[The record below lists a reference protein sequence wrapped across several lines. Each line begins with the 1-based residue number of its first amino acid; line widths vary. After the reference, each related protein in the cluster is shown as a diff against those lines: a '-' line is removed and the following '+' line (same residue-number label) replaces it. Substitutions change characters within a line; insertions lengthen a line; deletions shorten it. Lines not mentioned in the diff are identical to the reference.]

1 MSRSYKYICSIDGD
15 IELSII
21 GNVCP
26 KCGRALNCVPK
37 FSDEEIRFALGV
49 SAVKDTYS
57 TTYDVEKKELSP
69 SCTDD
74 NKKPT
79 SLPKPTFEPKKK
91 ESKPVNQDNNEKG
104 RTDILDIVDKAFL
117 ARGII
122 GCHSVKNI
130 LKDEVKR
137 MNVCDMSGGSEN
149 VSIKNQSIIVA
160 GNVCSGKSL
169 LADAFSDIILD
180 YHIRQN
186 RTVQIVKIDD
196 ILEAFNKN
204 GNKGVLQLFDKMKD
218 VVIRLSAP
226 LDEVFLKDDGTT
238 KIDYGLV
245 KSLYYVMATRRNEIT
260 FIYEG
265 SMSIA
270 SGFYTCK
277 YNRHNVIKIDIP
289 AYSTDELTEIAEKM
303 CKKGHNCVLTNP
315 AKEMVKKRIEMETF
329 DDSYTSGIFLG
340 ELVDDAFSNLC
351 KRISRNEGK
360 MGVLDDVDFMSSQID
375 MNEVNKIMDE
385 LMEYKEQIHVIEE
398 AEKLIRRAKASYERI
413 QAGNKPLTQEFY
425 HMIFEGPVGTG
436 KSSIAPIFGRFFK
449 ALGIL
454 KKGHFVEI
462 SKSDLESQYVGETAV
477 KMEEYVQQALD
488 GVLFIDEAYT
498 LVGDS
503 TKGQQSN
510 HGIEAMEVL
519 LRDLTRYKNRLVVI
533 LGGYPNETEKLL
545 KLNQGMPS
553 RFPTIVEFVDY
564 SEDKMIDIFYR
575 MLKKQQVDIYPN
587 SENDIRKLITVSS
600 KSPSFR
606 GGRGVSVLIDRLKD
620 RMVLRTSKT
629 SDGTYGFDGISQED
643 VFALLGNDFGDDSLD
658 ALLAELDN
666 MIGLTSVKNHIHG
679 LVKSGIG
686 DKRLKEAGIHVGQTN
701 SLNMA
706 LLGAPGTCKTTIAR
720 LVAKIYLKLGYL
732 KYDRFVECS
741 ARDLIAGYVGMSE
754 ERVTEYIE
762 SAEGGCLFIDEFYSL
777 CNGNETAGN
786 SFAKGVIEK
795 INAVADQNRLM
806 IVIAGYPEEMNNAI
820 SRGNAGLDSRF
831 KTRIIFPDYT
841 TDELVDIFEYQL
853 NKMSLEMPDALIPAV
868 KELILD
874 DRNNINA
881 RGGVYGNGR
890 SIRNLVDKVSLNYKR
905 RMANPDV
912 EISNIIS
919 LEDLKEVI

>member
-26 KCGRALNCVPK
+26 KCGRPLNCVPK
-37 FSDEEIRFALGV
+37 FSDDEIRFALGI
-49 SAVKDTYS
+49 STVKDTYS
-57 TTYDVEKKELSP
+57 TTYDMEKKELSP

-74 NKKPT
+74 NKKPI

-91 ESKPVNQDNNEKG
+91 ETKPVNQDNNEKG

-149 VSIKNQSIIVA
+149 VSIKNQSIIFA

-204 GNKGVLQLFDKMKD
+204 SNKGVLQLFDKMKD
-218 VVIRLSAP
+218 VIIRLSAP
-226 LDEVFLKDDGTT
+226 LDELFLTDDGTT

-245 KSLYYVMATRRNEIT
+245 KSLYYVMTTRRNEIT
-260 FIYEG
+260 LIFEG

-270 SGFYTCK
+270 SVFYTCK

-329 DDSYTSGIFLG
+329 DDSYASGIFLG
-340 ELVDDAFSNLC
+340 ELVDDAFSSLC

-385 LMEYKEQIHVIEE
+385 LMEYKEQIHVMEE

-413 QAGNKPLTQEFY
+413 HAGNKPLTQEFY

-436 KSSIAPIFGRFFK
+436 KSSIAPIFGRLFK

-498 LVGDS
+498 LVGDP

-545 KLNQGMPS
+545 KLNQGMAS

-629 SDGTYGFDGISQED
+629 SDGTYEFDGISQED
-643 VFALLGNDFGDDSLD
+643 VFALLGNDCGDDSLD
-658 ALLAELDN
+658 ALLTELDN

-686 DKRLKEAGIHVGQTN
+686 DKRLKEAGIQVGQTN

-720 LVAKIYLKLGYL
+720 LIAKIYLKLGYL

-820 SRGNAGLDSRF
+820 SNGNAGLDSRF

-841 TDELVDIFEYQL
+841 TDELIDIFEYQL